1 MGAEMRTLLLIRGL
15 PGSGKTTL
23 ARKLSGPRPGAL
35 CVAAD
40 DFFMAGDEYMFD
52 PSRLKEVHETCLRT
66 AGLAMRNGTSLII
79 VHNTFSQRWEMQRY
93 MARAKQHGYQVH
105 VIDLFNA
112 GLSIDELV
120 ARNVHDVPYDA
131 VRKMW
136 ERWEHDWRTNAER
149 QTVKFRPGNYRPQ
162 EG

>member
-1 MGAEMRTLLLIRGL
+1 MSTLILVRGL

-23 ARKLSGPRPGAL
+23 AHKLAGLQAGSL

-52 PSRLKEVHETCLRT
+52 HARLEEVHESCEK
-66 AGLAMRNGTSLII
+66 AADLAMRNGASLVV

-93 MARAKQHGYQVH
+93 MARAEQYDYQVH

-112 GLSIDELV
+112 GKSIDELV
-120 ARNVHDVPYDA
+120 KRNVHKVPYDA

-136 ERWEHDWRTNAER
+136 DRWEHDWRTHAER
-149 QTVKFRPGNYRPQ
+149 QVVKFRPGSYRPQ
-162 EG
+162 GG

>member
-1 MGAEMRTLLLIRGL
+1 MEGMIGTLMLVRGL

-23 ARKLSGPRPGAL
+23 AHKLTAMQKGAI

-40 DFFMAGDEYMFD
+40 DFLIEDGEYRFN
-52 PSRLKEVHETCLRT
+52 PARLPEVHEKCERT
-66 AGLAMRNGTSLII
+66 AELAMRNGASLIV

-93 MARAKQHGYQVH
+93 MARAEQYDYQVH

-120 ARNVHDVPYDA
+120 ERNVHSVPRFA
-131 VRKMW
+131 VESMW
-136 ERWEHDWRTNAER
+136 DRWQHDWRTKAEK
-149 QTVKFRPGNYRPQ
+149 QVVPFRPRNYRPADS
-162 EG
+162 